1 MFERYGE
8 HMSRWLVQYSVII
21 TAAVLMHTVLL
32 PWHCRDLPFSYYYQP
47 VEGGGARVG
56 GGPEENVSGAG
67 VAVTGLAVVVVTAD
81 RKPATLPATLDS
93 VKLNNP

>member
-1 MFERYGE
+1 
-8 HMSRWLVQYSVII
+8 MSRWLVQYSVII

-47 VEGGGARVG
+47 VEGGGARVA
-56 GGPEENVSGAG
+56 GGPEEYYGSGAG